1 MGEERF
7 FFLKKIWKPQCTV
20 KVNIAVTAWL
30 TSSLWY
36 GQGGDL
42 ACTEHFSRSIQCFWP
57 LETTEHV
64 LASLRQPRLE
74 IAEHKQVVSVYIW
87 GAPFECLSMR

>member
-7 FFLKKIWKPQCTV
+7 FFFQEISKKIWNPQCTV
-20 KVNIAVTAWL
+20 KVHIAVTACL

-57 LETTEHV
+57 VETTEHV

-74 IAEHKQVVSVYIW
+74 TAGHNKQVVSMYL
-87 GAPFECLSMR
+87 GCPF